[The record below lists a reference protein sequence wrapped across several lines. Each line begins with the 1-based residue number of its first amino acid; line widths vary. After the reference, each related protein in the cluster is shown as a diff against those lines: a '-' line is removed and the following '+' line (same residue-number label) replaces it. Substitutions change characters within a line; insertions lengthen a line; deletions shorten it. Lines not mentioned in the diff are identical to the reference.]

1 MRSNNPKHLL
11 GVGAVVAIVAALVA
25 PVHAHN
31 GPGHGF
37 QDGMGMYFDPATVTT
52 VSGVLQDNFGDWEV
66 RGHGN
71 HTGGGMAFAF
81 ESEAGDAYD
90 LMLAPDWFLEEAG
103 ITLETGQRIT
113 VTGSVVKA
121 YDDGRHGH
129 GGPGHGGPG
138 HGEDADY
145 VIVTVLQVDGSTLS
159 LRDEDGYPLWRGGPG
174 WGGHRWFDPDAVTT
188 VSGTLGQMLGIWSA
202 WGHGNHTGNA
212 MHYLLEG
219 DTGETLYAMLGPWW
233 FLEGQGLELS
243 AETEVEIRGSIVD
256 SYWSGYDEHRFLIAT
271 EITVGGKTAQL
282 RDDWGYPLWHGTG
295 WHYYSPSWAEGARA
309 KIEGTVVRIR
319 RRTHGRFLDRGY
331 ELTVKAGGRRHLVFV
346 APLWDVQHM
355 GLTLRKGQEIKV
367 AGVLLGS
374 GNRPELVTR
383 HLVAEG
389 KRWKFRSWKGVPF
402 WVVGAK

>member
-129 GGPGHGGPG
+129 GG
-138 HGEDADY
+138 
-145 VIVTVLQVDGSTLS
+145 
-159 LRDEDGYPLWRGGPG
+159 
-174 WGGHRWFDPDAVTT
+174 
-188 VSGTLGQMLGIWSA
+188 
-202 WGHGNHTGNA
+202 
-212 MHYLLEG
+212 
-219 DTGETLYAMLGPWW
+219 
-233 FLEGQGLELS
+233 
-243 AETEVEIRGSIVD
+243 
-256 SYWSGYDEHRFLIAT
+256 
-271 EITVGGKTAQL
+271 
-282 RDDWGYPLWHGTG
+282 
-295 WHYYSPSWAEGARA
+295 
-309 KIEGTVVRIR
+309 
-319 RRTHGRFLDRGY
+319 
-331 ELTVKAGGRRHLVFV
+331 
-346 APLWDVQHM
+346 
-355 GLTLRKGQEIKV
+355 
-367 AGVLLGS
+367 
-374 GNRPELVTR
+374 
-383 HLVAEG
+383 
-389 KRWKFRSWKGVPF
+389 
-402 WVVGAK
+402 